1 MSGTDDNIVLEVQQ
15 LEEGYTSF
23 EENEN
28 MNLLMMSNIEQS
40 TMRSEVNNDT
50 QVNINRTSRF
60 TSLSKSSEM
69 NLVKSQKQRSK
80 TPIKDVQL
88 TDGRGPVT
96 VIFSQ

>member
-28 MNLLMMSNIEQS
+28 INLLMMSNIEQS

-60 TSLSKSSEM
+60 TSLSKSTEM
-69 NLVKSQKQRSK
+69 NLGKSQKQRSK

-88 TDGRGPVT
+88 TDGRGPVS

>member
-1 MSGTDDNIVLEVQQ
+1 MTGTDDNIVLEVQQ

-28 MNLLMMSNIEQS
+28 INLLMMSNIEQS

>member
-1 MSGTDDNIVLEVQQ
+1 MQIMSGTDDNQMIEVQQ

-28 MNLLMMSNIEQS
+28 INLLMMSNIEQS

-50 QVNINRTSRF
+50 QVNINRTSRY
-60 TSLSKSSEM
+60 TSMSKSTDG

-80 TPIKDVQL
+80 TPIKDV
-88 TDGRGPVT
+88 
-96 VIFSQ
+96 

>member
-40 TMRSEVNNDT
+40 SMRSEVNNDT